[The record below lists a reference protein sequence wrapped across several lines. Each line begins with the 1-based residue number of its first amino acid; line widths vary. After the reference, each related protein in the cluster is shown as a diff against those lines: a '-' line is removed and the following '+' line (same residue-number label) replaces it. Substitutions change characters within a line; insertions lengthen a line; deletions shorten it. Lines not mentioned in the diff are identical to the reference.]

1 MGHQLREVL
10 PKAGLVYSE
19 KSSLSEILSKPKI
32 LPLKSITLERI
43 EEMETRAK
51 AIFEEQRKPGET
63 SGLGVRPGTSS
74 GRQSQPPSDT
84 GFGSA
89 RPPSAAGRPQ
99 SSAGRPSTS
108 TGRPSASSGR
118 SAASATSSAAPEVM
132 AMSGDTPI
140 QGGHAVRPQSSSGR
154 RLSDPSVEAGKVA
167 GTSVVRSA
175 TTRPMSSAGSVARDQ
190 LS

>member
-63 SGLGVRPGTSS
+63 SGL
-74 GRQSQPPSDT
+74 
-84 GFGSA
+84 
-89 RPPSAAGRPQ
+89 